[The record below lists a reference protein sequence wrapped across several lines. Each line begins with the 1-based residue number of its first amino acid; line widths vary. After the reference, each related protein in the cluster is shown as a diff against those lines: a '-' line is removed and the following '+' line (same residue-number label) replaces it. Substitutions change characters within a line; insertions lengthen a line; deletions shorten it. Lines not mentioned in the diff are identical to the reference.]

1 MSRALLILSNPAV
14 RARAI
19 SWINKLPDGT
29 RVLFQEAVRSLDQ
42 NARLW
47 AMLTD
52 IATQVLWHEQ
62 KLTADD
68 WKVLFMNALNSEM
81 RMVPAI
87 DGKGFVALG
96 KSTSKLSKQ
105 EFSDLMAIIEVF
117 GVEHGVKFGDEIV
130 RVAA

>member
-1 MSRALLILSNPAV
+1 MSRALLILSNPAR
-14 RARAI
+14 RAKAI